1 MVTVVWSPLVTVGSE
16 IEHAQVL
23 DESSILSFTGL
34 PDSPPVTVT

>member
-23 DESSILSFTGL
+23 DESMLSFTGL
-34 PDSPPVTVT
+34 PYPPPVTFT